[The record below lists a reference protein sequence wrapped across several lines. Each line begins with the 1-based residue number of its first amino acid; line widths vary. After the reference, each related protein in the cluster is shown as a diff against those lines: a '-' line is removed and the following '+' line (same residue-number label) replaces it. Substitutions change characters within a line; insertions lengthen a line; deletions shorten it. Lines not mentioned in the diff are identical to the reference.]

1 MRPKEWINLFPGSS
15 KRSLSLR
22 RGKRGFQKS
31 GVQVS
36 VCEGTGAGSHRPKTF
51 APSTSPQHSP
61 CHSPLRAPV
70 PPGRRRRRASGG
82 PLRQNPRGAGD
93 EAWRSRPPAPS
104 DGRPHPGRLSFSS
117 TWTDPPTAPAAESG
131 ARRGPRRGRACA
143 EGAPRSPRELV
154 NYRVRERTRPRLPWR
169 RRRRRRGG
177 PPGTETTPPTPIP
190 TPHLELKTLV
200 GLGSP
205 FSAGETV
212 SRAQRAVTLSL
223 FHETRLCAWE
233 GHGRGSST
241 SGAGRVQI
249 ARPPSSLKA
258 LGAPG
263 LLGPARPSARIQSQP
278 CNNHNSSSHHLLS
291 SEGLPG
297 PSAKCITHI
306 IPLNSRS
313 NPMKEVLL

>member
-1 MRPKEWINLFPGSS
+1 MRPTGSINLFPGSS

-36 VCEGTGAGSHRPKTF
+36 VCEGTGAGSHRLKTF
-51 APSTSPQHSP
+51 APSASPQHSP
-61 CHSPLRAPV
+61 GHSPLSAPV

-82 PLRQNPRGAGD
+82 PLRQNPREAGD
-93 EAWRSRPPAPS
+93 EAWGSRPPAPG
-104 DGRPHPGRLSFSS
+104 DGRPHPARLSFSS

-131 ARRGPRRGRACA
+131 AGRGPRRGRACA

-154 NYRVRERTRPRLPWR
+154 NYRVRERTRPRPPRR
-169 RRRRRRGG
+169 RRRRRRGAPRG
-177 PPGTETTPPTPIP
+177 LSPPIP
-190 TPHLELKTLV
+190 APHLELKTLV
-200 GLGSP
+200 GVGSP

-212 SRAQRAVTLSL
+212 FRAQRAVTVPQ

-233 GHGRGSST
+233 GLGRGT
-241 SGAGRVQI
+241 SPPGAGRVQV

-313 NPMKEVLL
+313 SPMKEVLL